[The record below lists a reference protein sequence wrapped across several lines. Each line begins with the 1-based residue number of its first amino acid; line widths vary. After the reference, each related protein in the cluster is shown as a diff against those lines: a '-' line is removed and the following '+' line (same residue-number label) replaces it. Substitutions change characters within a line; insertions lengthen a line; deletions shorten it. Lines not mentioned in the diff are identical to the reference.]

1 MYLNLDD
8 ETLVSRLKT
17 RIDND
22 YGKNDFEL
30 QEILSRKHGL
40 DEKYS
45 SLDVININA
54 SNSLSAVAEE
64 IILHI

>member
-8 ETLVSRLKT
+8 ETLVSRLKS

-30 QEILSRKHGL
+30 REILNRKHGL

-45 SLDVININA
+45 SLDVIHINA